1 MMEFSILIP
10 VCNSESCIEKTANA
24 VVKAIEKLSS
34 NYELILIDDG
44 SKDKSWEIIKKLRE
58 TNKNITGIKLNRNYG
73 QHNALL
79 CGLNNCSGN
88 YIITID
94 DDLEQDPEDIARM
107 FAELK
112 AGDHDLVYGTPGNR
126 RKGLLRHFLTYL
138 FKKASQ
144 VENKNAGN
152 GSSFRIFKSSLKE
165 HLIKHQGAL
174 FFLDEIVL
182 WYTDKISYVKLTYL
196 KSQKKGSRYNNSTLF
211 TLSWQ
216 LMSLSSTMPLRLV
229 RIVGIY
235 MFGFSI
241 VLGLIFIIRKLFIH
255 VPSGYTSIIVVML
268 FSTGVITASLGV
280 IGEYIGN
287 LIAISSNKP
296 SYSIKEKI

>member
-1 MMEFSILIP
+1 MDFSILIP
-10 VCNSESCIEKTANA
+10 VCNSESCLEKTANA
-24 VVKAIEKLSS
+24 VVAAMEKLSP

-44 SKDKSWEIIKKLRE
+44 SKDNSWEIIKKLRE
-58 TNKNITGIKLNRNYG
+58 ANKKITGIKLNRNYG

-88 YIITID
+88 YIITMD
-94 DDLEQDPEDIARM
+94 DDLEQNPEDISKM

-112 AGDHDLVYGTPGNR
+112 EGDYDLVYGTPANR

-144 VENKNAGN
+144 VENKTAGN

-182 WYTDKISYVKLTYL
+182 WYTDKVSYVKITYL
-196 KSQKKGSRYNNSTLF
+196 KSQKTASRYNNSTLF

-229 RIVGIY
+229 RMVGIY
-235 MFGFSI
+235 MFGLSI
-241 VLGLIFIIRKLFIH
+241 LLGLIFIVRKMLIH
-255 VPSGYTSIIVVML
+255 VPMGYTSIMVTIL
-268 FSTGVITASLGV
+268 FGTGVITASLGV